1 MSDIAIFLRWD
12 QSALIFLISLAGSS
26 NTWNLSH
33 FAQLRSKTCN
43 SSEAVV
49 GWTTNGRTMT
59 TDISVGVRWDPIHNQ
74 EVIEDYEFD
83 YDGGNS
89 SSRLFERS
97 RIKAL
102 AGESIFRIGRR
113 WLNPEY
119 FHMIIDL
126 ETGFLLVYFMLRRVM
141 IFFINLIFTA
151 LGILIR
157 VAFSNASLEIR

>member
-1 MSDIAIFLRWD
+1 
-12 QSALIFLISLAGSS
+12 
-26 NTWNLSH
+26 
-33 FAQLRSKTCN
+33 
-43 SSEAVV
+43 
-49 GWTTNGRTMT
+49 MT

-113 WLNPEY
+113 
-119 FHMIIDL
+119 
-126 ETGFLLVYFMLRRVM
+126 
-141 IFFINLIFTA
+141 
-151 LGILIR
+151 
-157 VAFSNASLEIR
+157 